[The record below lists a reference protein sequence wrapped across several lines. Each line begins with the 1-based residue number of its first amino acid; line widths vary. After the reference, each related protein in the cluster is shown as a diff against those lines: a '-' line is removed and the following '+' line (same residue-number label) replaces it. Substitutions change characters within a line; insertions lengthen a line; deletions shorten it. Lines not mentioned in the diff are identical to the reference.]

1 MNMKRVLLAE
11 DDPFIIDIYAAQ
23 LKNDGYAIDIAKDGE
38 MALEKIKN
46 IRPDILLLDINM
58 PKITG
63 WELLKM
69 VREDASTKDLKVI
82 VISNLDQDE
91 CATIGAGLGVLKC
104 FLKVQTTPEEIS
116 KAIKEILI

>member
-1 MNMKRVLLAE
+1 MKRVLLAE

-23 LKNDGYAIDIAKDGE
+23 LKNDGYTIDIAKDGE

-46 IRPDILLLDINM
+46 TRPDILLLDINM

-69 VREDASTKDLKVI
+69 VRDDASIKDLKVI
-82 VISNLDQDE
+82 VISNLDHGE
-91 CATIGAGLGVLKC
+91 CTSIGAPLGVLKC
-104 FLKVQTTPEEIS
+104 FLKVQTTPDEIS
-116 KAIKEILI
+116 KAIKEILT